1 MIKKIKNIK
10 IKYNLILGILIGF
23 LLGQMVMAE
32 GYAILVK
39 KYQYNNINVA
49 IPYEEINFFRI
60 LSGIIFILTIVI
72 FNTKRF
78 KKMNFNKISIYLIL
92 VIIVSVVVAIESILI
107 ISTIAF
113 NVYPNIKN
121 HIGTDYFLSI
131 NLAYL
136 VIFLGVSIFLAV
148 FVILVN
154 RKVKYIKFITKEVKV
169 IKDEGFGKTIEVKGR
184 DELAELCMSINDM
197 SVELRQKIDN
207 EKIIEK
213 GKNELIT
220 SVSHDLRTPL
230 TSIIG
235 YIDLLKKNGF
245 HDKEKFDNYLEV
257 IDERTKML
265 NKLINELFEYT
276 KLNSHDIKLNYSE
289 VEIVS
294 LIEQIVGEYIPI
306 FNKEGLEIEKDII
319 YKDIFINIDIEKIVR
334 ALENILTNA
343 KKYSLKNS
351 KVLIKVFEEN
361 NYVVISIS
369 NKSENISIYD
379 LENIF
384 ERFYKVDKSREDLDS
399 TGLGLSIVKRIV
411 ELHNGVVKAN
421 LYDNIITFK
430 IYLPIK

>member
-49 IPYEEINFFRI
+49 IPYEKINFFRI

-113 NVYPNIKN
+113 NVYPNIKD

-184 DELAELCMSINDM
+184 DELAELCMGINDM

-421 LYDNIITFK
+421 LDDNIITFK

>member
-184 DELAELCMSINDM
+184 DELAELCMGINDM

-207 EKIIEK
+207 EKIIER

-235 YIDLLKKNGF
+235 YVDLLKKNGF

-421 LYDNIITFK
+421 LDDNIITFK

>member
-113 NVYPNIKN
+113 NVYPNIKD

-184 DELAELCMSINDM
+184 DELAELCMGINDM

-245 HDKEKFDNYLEV
+245 HDKEKFNNYLEV

>member
-39 KYQYNNINVA
+39 KYQYSNINAA

-78 KKMNFNKISIYLIL
+78 KKINFNKISIYLIL

-421 LYDNIITFK
+421 LDDNIITFK

>member
-421 LYDNIITFK
+421 LDDNIITFK

>member
-39 KYQYNNINVA
+39 KYQYSNINAA

-184 DELAELCMSINDM
+184 DELAELCMGINDM

-421 LYDNIITFK
+421 LDDNIITFK